1 MQHSPAFL
9 KLVQDA
15 LTHVR
20 ETTVDDASFRMRQ
33 PNTFLIDVREES
45 EWNAGHA
52 EGAIHLGKGI
62 IERDIET
69 RIPDRDATLLCYCGG
84 GYRSALVAENLQKM
98 GYRNVISITGG
109 YKAWASAGYPT
120 TTRPEIVPRS
130 PHDKLGGICHL
141 PRLIDKVRLCTQG
154 KLPGY
159 NYLNVGFDKFLLEFL
174 CVEPVAFEK
183 AVFNAKSD
191 QDVLD
196 WLKGKLGPAF
206 PSDHAVTDFNN
217 RLSRRRPDNADK
229 QAKFDEMVS
238 KLPLTRR
245 KPETYFDLID
255 LDEGRVERLNNV

>member
-15 LTHVR
+15 LSHVR
-20 ETTVDDASFRMRQ
+20 ETTVDDASFRLRH

-62 IERDIET
+62 IERDIES
-69 RIPDRDATLLCYCGG
+69 RIPDREAILLCYCGG
-84 GYRSALVAENLQKM
+84 GYRSALVAENLQRM
-98 GYRNVISITGG
+98 GYHNVISVTGG
-109 YKAWASAGYPT
+109 YKAWVSAGYPT
-120 TTRPEIVPRS
+120 TMRPEVVPRS

-141 PRLIDKVRLCTQG
+141 PRLIDKVRLCTKG
-154 KLPGY
+154 MLPGY
-159 NYLNVGFDKFLLEFL
+159 NYLNVGFDKLLLEFL
-174 CVEPVAFEK
+174 CVEPIAFEK
-183 AVFNAKSD
+183 AVLSAKD
-191 QDVLD
+191 DLAVLE

-229 QAKFDEMVS
+229 QGKFDEMVS
-238 KLPLTRR
+238 KLPPTRR

-255 LDEGRVERLNNV
+255 LDEGRVERLNN